1 MRSYQTKEFVKR
13 WRRFDLID
21 QLANIGSE
29 LNRVIMW
36 QKRDKQKVKEFAHAT
51 LDLFDL
57 TIDDPRWRY
66 RLKEI
71 LRARYLFCDAL
82 WGKNEFKTSLQDLEK
97 YFFHY
102 AYYSRNRRRSPRR
115 LIGGSR

>member
-1 MRSYQTKEFVKR
+1 MNIYRTKEFAKR

-36 QKRDKQKVKEFAHAT
+36 RGKDDQKAKEFAYAT

-57 TIDDPRWRY
+57 TIADPRWRY

-71 LRARYLFCDAL
+71 LRTRYLFCDFL
-82 WGKNEFKTSLQDLEK
+82 WGKNEFKTSLKDLER
-97 YFFHY
+97 YFFRY
-102 AYYSRNRRRSPRR
+102 AYYSRNRR
-115 LIGGSR
+115 SRQ